1 MLPIGTAMTREIHIW
16 LKVQKRIGTQPNM
29 APKGNGVRDLQ
40 HQPSKTKYISQCY
53 FFWSAALGKKP
64 PMFRNLSGR
73 TWSRIASSAQGEQN
87 DWCKMEILA
96 NVQSKHCT
104 HNRSAP
110 DPMFYSSFQARH
122 YNESGILE
130 FLKLAEQ
137 HLRFVAEALI
147 SGHSEPRPWSH
158 LSFAKAHNHCD
169 GK

>member
-1 MLPIGTAMTREIHIW
+1 MLPIGVAMTRKIHIW

-40 HQPSKTKYISQCY
+40 HQPVTYHKTKHN
-53 FFWSAALGKKP
+53 FAMLLFWSAALGKKP

-96 NVQSKHCT
+96 NVQSKDCT

-110 DPMFYSSFQARH
+110 DPMFYSSFQNKTLQRKRNSWVPEIGRAT
-122 YNESGILE
+122 
-130 FLKLAEQ
+130 LAVCRWGSY
-137 HLRFVAEALI
+137 LG
-147 SGHSEPRPWSH
+147 S
-158 LSFAKAHNHCD
+158 
-169 GK
+169 